1 MRFEAFHRSPPH
13 HAPKSLAVRGGLVR
27 TFGGLATFLV
37 LTFFCSGIYILEDAF
52 SDPLA
57 AQAAA
62 LIFGAFIIAL
72 ATILLYYLIRPR
84 TEPRRIRKER
94 PLPAAALP
102 KHEFV
107 DAEEIPLAAPHEDA
121 RKDLVYQ
128 RVYVDHSRIR
138 P

>member
-1 MRFEAFHRSPPH
+1 LRLEALHRSPSH
-13 HAPKSLAVRGGLVR
+13 HSSKSLAVRGGLAR

-37 LTFFCSGIYILEDAF
+37 LTFLCCGIYILEDAF

-72 ATILLYYLIRPR
+72 ATILLYYLVKPGSV
-84 TEPRRIRKER
+84 PRRIRKER
-94 PLPAAALP
+94 RHPDGLP
-102 KHEFV
+102 KQVFIEDVSLVARNHEG
-107 DAEEIPLAAPHEDA
+107 

-128 RVYVDHSRIR
+128 RGYVDHSRIR

>member
-1 MRFEAFHRSPPH
+1 MRLEALHRSPPQ

-37 LTFFCSGIYILEDAF
+37 LTFLCSGIYILEDTF

-72 ATILLYYLIRPR
+72 ATILLYYLVKPR
-84 TEPRRIRKER
+84 GEPHRMGRDRTR
-94 PLPAAALP
+94 PAARLA
-102 KHEFV
+102 KHGFV
-107 DAEEIPLAAPHEDA
+107 DVEEISLAAPRDDA

>member
-1 MRFEAFHRSPPH
+1 MRLEVLHRTSAH
-13 HAPKSLAVRGGLVR
+13 HPAKSLAARGGLAR

-37 LTFFCSGIYILEDAF
+37 LTFLCSGIYILEDAF
-52 SDPLA
+52 AHPLA

-72 ATILLYYLIRPR
+72 ATILLFYLIKPAKQPRMTRQERPR
-84 TEPRRIRKER
+84 H
-94 PLPAAALP
+94 AAVLSEQ
-102 KHEFV
+102 EFLDEV
-107 DAEEIPLAAPHEDA
+107 SLLARQDDG

-138 P
+138 L

>member
-1 MRFEAFHRSPPH
+1 MRFETLHRGPAQ

-37 LTFFCSGIYILEDAF
+37 VTFFCSGIYILEDAF
-52 SDPLA
+52 ADPLA

-84 TEPRRIRKER
+84 TEPRRMRKEPR
-94 PLPAAALP
+94 GRATALPAQQ
-102 KHEFV
+102 FT
-107 DAEEIPLAAPHEDA
+107 EEISLIVPHDGD

>member
-1 MRFEAFHRSPPH
+1 MRFEALHRAPTQ

-37 LTFFCSGIYILEDAF
+37 LTFLCSGIYILEDTF

-62 LIFGAFIIAL
+62 LIFGAFSIAL
-72 ATILLYYLIRPR
+72 ATILLYYLVKPR
-84 TEPRRIRKER
+84 GEPRRTRRDR
-94 PLPAAALP
+94 PHPEQ
-102 KHEFV
+102 EFV
-107 DAEEIPLAAPHEDA
+107 DVEEIALNAPQDDA

>member
-1 MRFEAFHRSPPH
+1 VRLEALRRAPPQR
-13 HAPKSLAVRGGLVR
+13 APKSLAVRGGLVR

-37 LTFFCSGIYILEDAF
+37 LTFLCSGIYILEDAF
-52 SDPLA
+52 ADPLA

-72 ATILLYYLIRPR
+72 ATILLYYLVKPR
-84 TEPRRIRKER
+84 GGPRRMRRDR
-94 PLPAAALP
+94 PHPAAGIP
-102 KHEFV
+102 KQQFV
-107 DAEEIPLAAPHEDA
+107 EVEEIPLAAPRDDA

>member
-1 MRFEAFHRSPPH
+1 MRLEALHRAPPQRP
-13 HAPKSLAVRGGLVR
+13 PKSLAVRGGLVR

-37 LTFFCSGIYILEDAF
+37 LTFLCSGIYILEDAF

-57 AQAAA
+57 VQAAA

-72 ATILLYYLIRPR
+72 ATILLYYLVK
-84 TEPRRIRKER
+84 PRRELSRVRKQRPHPAER
-94 PLPAAALP
+94 LP
-102 KHEFV
+102 KHAFV
-107 DAEEIPLAAPHEDA
+107 DEVSLVAPPDGD